1 MPPPRSLIKCQ
12 NKQCGKSYDTFE
24 PPLQCE
30 NCGKSVKPFFG
41 FRCNNCGELSALPV
55 SMYRISTTAIDRT
68 SYTAATAEDVLL
80 TSAANNK
87 TTATTTE
94 AN

>member
-1 MPPPRSLIKCQ
+1 
-12 NKQCGKSYDTFE
+12 
-24 PPLQCE
+24 
-30 NCGKSVKPFFG
+30 
-41 FRCNNCGELSALPV
+41 
-55 SMYRISTTAIDRT
+55 MYRISTTAIDRT